1 MKIKYYKIIKNNR
14 LKRFR
19 PIQDVESSPSKI
31 ADPLNRQK
39 ITISNLMDMIEY
51 INWVYEHGIKPAKTE
66 MDNKEISNFMEDNKE
81 ISNLDETMSN
91 LIRMKE

>member
-1 MKIKYYKIIKNNR
+1 MKIKYDKIIKNNR

-66 MDNKEISNFMEDNKE
+66 MDNKEISN
-81 ISNLDETMSN
+81 LDETMSN
-91 LIRMKE
+91 LMRMKE

>member
-1 MKIKYYKIIKNNR
+1 MYQELGGNMKIKYDKIIKNNR

-19 PIQDVESSPSKI
+19 LIQDAESSPSKI

-51 INWVYEHGIKPAKTE
+51 INWVYEHGIKPAKPE
-66 MDNKEISNFMEDNKE
+66 MEDNKE
-81 ISNLDETMSN
+81 ISNFDETMSN
-91 LIRMKE
+91 LIQMKE

>member
-1 MKIKYYKIIKNNR
+1 MKIKYDKIIKNNR

-66 MDNKEISNFMEDNKE
+66 MDNKEISN
-81 ISNLDETMSN
+81 LDETMSN

>member
-1 MKIKYYKIIKNNR
+1 
-14 LKRFR
+14 
-19 PIQDVESSPSKI
+19 
-31 ADPLNRQK
+31 
-39 ITISNLMDMIEY
+39 MDMIEY

>member
-1 MKIKYYKIIKNNR
+1 MYQELGGNMKIKYDKIIKNNR

-66 MDNKEISNFMEDNKE
+66 MDNKEISN
-81 ISNLDETMSN
+81 LDETMSN
-91 LIRMKE
+91 LMRMKE

>member
-1 MKIKYYKIIKNNR
+1 MYQELGGNMKIKYDKIIKNNR

-19 PIQDVESSPSKI
+19 LIQDAESSPSKI

-51 INWVYEHGIKPAKTE
+51 INWVYEHGIKPAKP
-66 MDNKEISNFMEDNKE
+66 KMEDNKE
-81 ISNLDETMSN
+81 ISNFDVTMSN
-91 LIRMKE
+91 LMQMKK